1 MGKVDEI
8 REDQRIL
15 PQLQLGHGCTLLSAW
30 SNIKISFPRWGVI
43 WLEFEASPMLGYKVV
58 AKNYKQ
64 VLIVQE
70 IF

>member
-1 MGKVDEI
+1 M
-8 REDQRIL
+8 
-15 PQLQLGHGCTLLSAW
+15 
-30 SNIKISFPRWGVI
+30 I

-64 VLIVQE
+64 VLTVQE